1 MFAYNDEDNITNYEI
16 DDEYFKIMYQDMF
29 SSSINSTNSGSSGV
43 VSYYFDNKSVN
54 PIKEDPDAKII
65 TKYNKK
71 EFKKVKEC
79 AAELNI
85 NLVYLPP
92 YSPNLNLIER
102 LWKFMRSKVLANKYY
117 NSFKCFFDKV
127 HDFLSSAYIE
137 YSSSLNSLLA
147 LNFQCF
153 DSNCCIN

>member
-1 MFAYNDEDNITNYEI
+1 MDTVIC
-16 DDEYFKIMYQDMF
+16 QV
-29 SSSINSTNSGSSGV
+29 SSDISLMKWSAAEWNLADI
-43 VSYYFDNKSVN
+43 
-54 PIKEDPDAKII
+54 
-65 TKYNKK
+65 
-71 EFKKVKEC
+71 EC

-137 YSSSLNSLLA
+137 YSSALNSLLA